1 MLGRIFPKTIDN
13 EYRGQKAALWLLG
26 LLLFFRTAQSL
37 MIIFNTH
44 KVATQADGIPL
55 DTYPTAAAQT
65 ILAFFAASGL
75 LRLLISLLGVLILV
89 RYRKA
94 VPFMFAFLSLS
105 SILGQILLYFV
116 PLVRVGNPVAA
127 TVNNW
132 TVVLMLA
139 GLALSMMQRKRA
151 LPGAS

>member
-1 MLGRIFPKTIDN
+1 MLKRIFPKTIDN
-13 EYRGQKAALWLLG
+13 EYNGYRSALWLLG
-26 LLLFFRTAQSL
+26 LLLLFRTAQSV

-44 KVATQADGIPL
+44 TVATQADGIPL
-55 DTYPTAAAQT
+55 DTYPVAAAQT
-65 ILAFFAASGL
+65 IVAFFAASGV

-89 RYRKA
+89 RYRRA
-94 VPFMFAFLSLS
+94 VPFMFAFLALS
-105 SILGQILLYFV
+105 NILGQILLYFV

-139 GLALSMMQRKRA
+139 GLALSLMQRKRA
-151 LPGAS
+151 LPGVT